1 MALEALETGDLVKA
15 KSLGDAASAEA
26 VSSMAL
32 LPDSSSLPAETIDSL
47 KAQGLH
53 PLADSLANVRRM
65 IDANVFT
72 LKFLGGLAKFGKDE
86 AGEATIA
93 KARGL
98 NFCAL
103 SLNHCL
109 NVLHHFDIIFLL
121 TMCVFP
127 THFTAG
133 QNFFKLVIFCKFLRK
148 IYLSCKFLE
157 HFLPKYLHISVFLY
171 HFPKV

>member
-32 LPDSSSLPAETIDSL
+32 LPSSSSLPAETIDSL

-53 PLADSLANVRRM
+53 QLADSLANVRRM

-98 NFCAL
+98 YFCAF
-103 SLNHCL
+103 SLD
-109 NVLHHFDIIFLL
+109 HHSKCFISVRQYFPISGECFPHPFSKRKSRESQIVQIIF
-121 TMCVFP
+121 
-127 THFTAG
+127 
-133 QNFFKLVIFCKFLRK
+133 QNWGKNS
-148 IYLSCKFLE
+148 Y
-157 HFLPKYLHISVFLY
+157 SV
-171 HFPKV
+171 